1 VVRFAVDFRVVRFL
15 GRRAAV
21 VRLRVVRFRAV
32 PLRFRAAAPFLPA
45 RDLAADLRFRVAAP
59 FRAAVDR
66 FREVVFRLAVV
77 FLLAVDFFRPAVFFR
92 AVAFFLRAGA
102 MRHLLP
108 ALRTPCASG
117 VVVPVHSC
125 LPTRRSARRGAGR
138 S

>member
-1 VVRFAVDFRVVRFL
+1 MVRFAVDFRVARLL

-21 VRLRVVRFRAV
+21 VRLRVVRFRV

-77 FLLAVDFFRPAVFFR
+77 FLLAVDFFRPAVFLR

-102 MRHLLP
+102 IRHLP
-108 ALRTPCASG
+108 SSVMTPCASG